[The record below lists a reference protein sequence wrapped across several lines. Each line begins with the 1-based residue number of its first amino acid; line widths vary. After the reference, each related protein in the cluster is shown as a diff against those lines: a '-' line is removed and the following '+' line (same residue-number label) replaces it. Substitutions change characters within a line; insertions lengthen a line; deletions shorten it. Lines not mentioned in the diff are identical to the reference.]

1 MYLISNVFL
10 GKFQFLTWMYD
21 HIFKETNNN
30 KKKKQQNT
38 MKYLYFANKSK
49 LGIEIFNE
57 KDGILITF

>member
-30 KKKKQQNT
+30 KKKT
-38 MKYLYFANKSK
+38 TKYH
-49 LGIEIFNE
+49 EIFIFCE
-57 KDGILITF
+57 QI

>member
-30 KKKKQQNT
+30 KKKN
-38 MKYLYFANKSK
+38 NK
-49 LGIEIFNE
+49 IP
-57 KDGILITF
+57 